1 MASYAGITNTLDF
14 AVAFSPKTAFPLDAR
29 SMFGSYDA
37 AVAAAQTAENAGSSN
52 TVYYFGQI
60 LTVFENDVA
69 RHYSIQGDKSLKEV
83 GASTIGD
90 NKTIVLNNEVLS
102 LKNFGVEY
110 YKYVDTQAAAEGQ
123 EAIEAHYEL
132 TTGWKEGLTPKV
144 VKNTE
149 GEFEL
154 AWYEPSSTT
163 VEGLQ
168 SALATVQ
175 TTVTNMETRV
185 TNIEKKD
192 TEQDGRL
199 DALEADN
206 ATFKGDASVEGSI
219 KNLVNAGIAA
229 QLADQPEAFDTLK
242 EIADWCS
249 THSSDV
255 VEMNNSITANKT
267 AIAALEKF
275 VGKLPEGAKATDVIG
290 YIAEY
295 YTTQTA
301 NYGDIVTHNASEFA
315 TAAQGAKADSA
326 VQAVEAGAN
335 GHITVDGTDV
345 KVYEAP
351 VASTS
356 QLGQV
361 KADGASIA
369 VSEAGVISV
378 EAVDKSKVTGLDT
391 ALTTTK
397 DNAVQDANNYT
408 DENAVKKTAIV
419 ASGNQAA
426 SGETA
431 SDEKVVSEKLL
442 LDMLEWKTS
451 M

>member
-37 AVAAAQTAENAGSSN
+37 AVAAAQTAENAGSSD

-83 GASTIGD
+83 GSSTIGD

-110 YKYVDTQAAAEGQ
+110 YKYIDATEAAEGQ
-123 EAIEAHYEL
+123 EAVDAHYEL

-144 VKNTE
+144 VKNTS

-206 ATFKGDASVEGSI
+206 ATFKGDANVEGSI

-242 EIADWCS
+242 EIADWVS
-249 THSSDV
+249 NHSSDV
-255 VEMNNSITANKT
+255 VEMNNNITANKT
-267 AIAALEKF
+267 AISALEKF
-275 VGKLPEGAKATDVIG
+275 VGKLPEGAQATDVIS

-295 YTTQTA
+295 YQAQVA
-301 NYGDIVTHNASEFA
+301 NYGDIVTHNADEFA
-315 TAAQGAKADSA
+315 TAAQGKKADSA
-326 VQAVEAGAN
+326 VQKVEAGEN
-335 GHITVDGTDV
+335 GHISVDGTDV

-351 VASTS
+351 IASTS

-361 KADGASIA
+361 KVDGASIA

-391 ALTTTK
+391 ALTETK
-397 DNAVQDANNYT
+397 DNAVEDANKYT
-408 DENAVKKTAIV
+408 DEKAVLKTSVV
-419 ASGNQAA
+419 ASGSQAT

>member
-37 AVAAAQTAENAGSSN
+37 AVAAAQTAENAGSSD

-83 GASTIGD
+83 GSSTVGD

-102 LKNFGVEY
+102 LKNFGVQY
-110 YKYVDTQAAAEGQ
+110 YKYVDATEAAEGQ
-123 EAIEAHYEL
+123 EAVEAHYEL

-149 GEFEL
+149 GEYEL

-206 ATFKGDASVEGSI
+206 ATFKGDATVEGSI

-242 EIADWCS
+242 EIADWVS
-249 THSSDV
+249 NHSSDV
-255 VEMNNSITANKT
+255 VEMNNNITANKT

-275 VGKLPEGAKATDVIG
+275 VGKLPEGAQATDVIS

-295 YTTQTA
+295 YQTQTA
-301 NYGDIVTHNASEFA
+301 NYGDIVTHNADEFA
-315 TAAQGAKADSA
+315 TAAQGKKADSA
-326 VQAVEAGAN
+326 VQKVEAGEN
-335 GHITVDGTDV
+335 GHISVDGTDV

-351 VASTS
+351 IASTS

-361 KADGASIA
+361 KVDGASIA

-397 DNAVQDANNYT
+397 DNAVEDANKYT
-408 DENAVKKTAIV
+408 DEKAVLKTSVV
-419 ASGNQAA
+419 ASGSQAA